1 MTQSQPDGLVA
12 ARDLSADALAAAG
25 ALRDLCNRA
34 DGLDLKVEVESAPWD
49 RGSGPNRFLY
59 YLDGALVGFAGLDE
73 GGDIEV
79 CGMVYPAYRRRGI
92 GRALLDAARSE
103 ARARGKSSILLIGE
117 DASPGARALAASV
130 DAPREF
136 AEHHMELP
144 GPGPEPPAAP
154 QVTLRRATLDDID
167 ALTEIT
173 AAAFGDPE
181 DFVRS
186 RITADLP
193 DPNQRFYVGWFESRP
208 VGSLKV
214 YTNGPGAG
222 IYAFGVRPEYRGQG
236 LGRAILTATIRLLQA
251 EGRTPMTLEVET
263 ENTPAVNLYR
273 SCGFQTT
280 TTYGYYRVETGAR

>member
-1 MTQSQPDGLVA
+1 MTLSQPDGLVA
-12 ARDLSADALAAAG
+12 ARDLSADGQAAAR

-34 DGLDLKVEVESAPWD
+34 DRLDLKVEVESAPWD

-59 YLDGALVGFAGLDE
+59 YLDGALVGFCSLDE

-79 CGMVYPAYRRRGI
+79 CGMVPPAYRRRGI

-117 DASPGARALAASV
+117 DASPGALALAASV

-136 AEHHMELP
+136 AEHHMELH
-144 GPGPEPPAAP
+144 GPGPAPPAAP
-154 QVTLRRATLDDID
+154 RVEMRRATLDDID
-167 ALTEIT
+167 ALTTIT

-193 DPNQRFYVGWFESRP
+193 DPDQRYYVGWFAGQP

-222 IYAFGVRPEYRGQG
+222 IYAFGVRPAERGKG
-236 LGRAILTATIRLLQA
+236 LGRAILTETIRLLQA
-251 EGRTPMTLEVET
+251 EGRDPMTLEVET
-263 ENTPAVNLYR
+263 ENTPAINLYR

>member
-1 MTQSQPDGLVA
+1 MTQTQPDGLVA
-12 ARDLSADALAAAG
+12 ARDLAAAALAAAA
-25 ALRDLCNRA
+25 ALRDLCNRE
-34 DGLDLKVEVESAPWD
+34 DGLDLKVQVESAPWE

-59 YLDGALVGFAGLDE
+59 WQDGALVGFAGLDE

-79 CGMVYPAYRRRGI
+79 CGMVHPAYRRRGI

-117 DASPGARALAASV
+117 DASPGARALAAAV

-136 AEHHMELP
+136 AEHHMELQ
-144 GPGPEPPAAP
+144 GPGPQPPAAP
-154 QVTLRRATLDDID
+154 RVEMRRATLEDID

-181 DFVRS
+181 EFVRS
-186 RITADLP
+186 RVTADLP
-193 DPNQRFYVGWFESRP
+193 DPQQRFYVGWYEGRP

-214 YTNGPGAG
+214 YTHGPGAG
-222 IYAFGVRPEYRGQG
+222 IYAFGVRPADRGKG
-236 LGRAILTATIRLLQA
+236 LGRAILTETIRLMQA
-251 EGRTPMTLEVET
+251 EGRNPMTLEVET
-263 ENTPAVNLYR
+263 ANTPAVHLYE
-273 SCGFQTT
+273 SCGFATT

>member
-1 MTQSQPDGLVA
+1 MTQSQPDGIVA
-12 ARDLSADALAAAG
+12 ARDLSAEVQAAAR
-25 ALRDLCNRA
+25 ALRDLCNRE

-59 YLDGALVGFAGLDE
+59 YLDGALVGFCSLDE

-79 CGMVYPAYRRRGI
+79 CGMVHPAYRRRGI

-117 DASPGARALAASV
+117 DGSPGARALAASV

-136 AEHHMELP
+136 AEHHMELH
-144 GPGPEPPAAP
+144 GPGPQPPAAP
-154 QVTLRRATLDDID
+154 RVEMRRATLDDID

-193 DPNQRFYVGWFESRP
+193 DPNQRFYVGWFEGRP

-214 YTNGPGAG
+214 YTHGPGAG
-222 IYAFGVRPEYRGQG
+222 IYAFGVRPADRGKG
-236 LGRAILTATIRLLQA
+236 LGRAILTETIRLLQA
-251 EGRTPMTLEVET
+251 DGRDPMTLEVET
-263 ENTPAVNLYR
+263 ENTPAVNLYL